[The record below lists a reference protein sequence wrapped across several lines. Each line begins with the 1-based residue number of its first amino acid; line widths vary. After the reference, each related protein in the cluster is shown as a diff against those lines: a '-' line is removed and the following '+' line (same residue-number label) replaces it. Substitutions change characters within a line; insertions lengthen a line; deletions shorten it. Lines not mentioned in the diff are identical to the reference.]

1 MISVIIA
8 DDDYSVRSGLLNH
21 INWKELGA
29 EVIFLAAN
37 GQEVIDK
44 LAEVDVDLI
53 ISDIRMPV
61 MDGFEL
67 LRYLYNKG
75 IAVNT
80 ILLSAYA
87 EFEYAQEAISLGVK
101 EYIIKP
107 ITREKLSKIETFVKK
122 LNTEKNMTEKIM
134 SGMIKNEF
142 RGNFVDAYLSHDY
155 NRIANILVPDE
166 GFSNLTLYKQYCI
179 TLINFLPNTN
189 TDEKNALMAQVVATS
204 SVEECRK
211 KLLENLYNSHSAV
224 QGSKSAE
231 MTKRIIAYVNEN
243 YGDNNL
249 NVQHIADSFNLSREY
264 LSMLFKSE
272 NGSSL
277 SEWIIS
283 YRIMKAAELLLE
295 TDMNV
300 SAVANK
306 VGYSDIRYFMR
317 VFKKRMGRTPT
328 QYRTMSY
335 EKGHEDETEY

>member
-1 MISVIIA
+1 MVSVIIA

-21 INWKELGA
+21 IDWKELGA

-37 GQEVIDK
+37 GKEVIDK
-44 LAEVDVDLI
+44 LAEVEVDLI

-107 ITREKLSKIETFVKK
+107 ITREKLSKIENFVKK
-122 LNTEKNMTEKIM
+122 LNTEKKMMEKIM
-134 SGMIKNEF
+134 SGMLKNEI
-142 RGNFVDAYLSHDY
+142 RGNFIDAYLSHDHEQ
-155 NRIANILVPDE
+155 ITSILSPDD

-179 TLINFLPNTN
+179 TLINFLPNTK
-189 TDEKNALMAQVVATS
+189 TDEKNALMAQIVSTS

-211 KLLENLYNSHSAV
+211 TFLENLYSSHSAG
-224 QGSKSAE
+224 QCSKSAE

-243 YGDNNL
+243 YSDNNL
-249 NVQHIADSFNLSREY
+249 NVQHIADNFNLSREY
-264 LSMLFKSE
+264 LSLLFKSE

-300 SAVANK
+300 SSVANE
-306 VGYSDIRYFMR
+306 VGYNDIRYFMR

-328 QYRTMSY
+328 QYRTMSE